1 MHVQLCDMAAPQQ
14 QQHLDSVELLNAGYV
29 PDQRGYNGWQESTA
43 YNGAGTFY
51 HEGYVVSPVSEYPPD
66 AATNNVNSLPGNI
79 NSQQHQDA
87 YSKEPLQQVQLHPI
101 ADYPQ
106 PPIPY
111 QSNSLRKSWGIEM
124 LSALFSILCVVA
136 MVIILYKIDGRVL
149 STWTIAVSPNAV
161 ISVLSTASKAAM
173 ILPVAESLS
182 QLKWLYLE
190 RRGMR

>member
-1 MHVQLCDMAAPQQ
+1 M
-14 QQHLDSVELLNAGYV
+14 
-29 PDQRGYNGWQESTA
+29 
-43 YNGAGTFY
+43 
-51 HEGYVVSPVSEYPPD
+51 
-66 AATNNVNSLPGNI
+66 NNVNNNFVGNI
-79 NSQQHQDA
+79 NTQQHQDG
-87 YSKEPLQQVQLHPI
+87 YSKEPLQQVQQHPI
-101 ADYPQ
+101 INYPQ

-111 QSNSLRKSWGIEM
+111 QPTSLRRSWGMEI
-124 LSALFSILCVVA
+124 LSTIFSILCVVA
-136 MVIILYKIDGRVL
+136 MVIILYKIDGRLL